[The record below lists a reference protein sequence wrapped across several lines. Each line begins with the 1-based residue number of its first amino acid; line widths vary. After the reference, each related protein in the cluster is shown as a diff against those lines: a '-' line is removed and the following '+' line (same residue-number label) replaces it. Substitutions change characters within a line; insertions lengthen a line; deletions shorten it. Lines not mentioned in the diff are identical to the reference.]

1 MKITIPENISEI
13 TLEQYLQFNEVVNR
27 EDVTDEDLIYNKVS
41 IFTGV
46 KLREVRQ
53 ISLKEL
59 KEINS
64 LIDVALTTDAP
75 FKQRFKIDGIE
86 FGFIPNLD
94 KINKAEWADLMNYQ
108 SDESKLNNLMAILFR
123 PIVESSLGTYVIENY
138 IGTEKH
144 AKTMLKMP
152 LNYVKGATGFF
163 LTLLKE
169 LHKHTQKCMEQEQAR
184 AIKQ

>member
-46 KLREVRQ
+46 KLRDVRQ

-75 FKQRFKIDGIE
+75 FKQRFKIDDIE
-86 FGFIPNLD
+86 FGFIPNFD
-94 KINKAEWADLMNYQ
+94 KITQAEWSDLMNYQ
-108 SDESKLNNLMAILFR
+108 SNESKLNNLMAILFR
-123 PIVESSLGTYVIENY
+123 PIVKSSLDTYVIEEY
-138 IGTEKH
+138 SGTEKH

-152 LNYVKGATGFF
+152 FNYVKGATGFF

-169 LHKHTQKCMEQEQAR
+169 LHKHTQKFMEQEQAK